1 MSEPLAWLQT
11 RWAITQGAV
20 RYWKKKRSLQNYEN
34 MLTLHNMITKIEGGD
49 VERWRPP
56 SDEVVSHPEY
66 ARDPELLVAHISSRL
81 DRIRNR
87 GTNSRLK
94 I

>member
-1 MSEPLAWLQT
+1 
-11 RWAITQGAV
+11 
-20 RYWKKKRSLQNYEN
+20 
-34 MLTLHNMITKIEGGD
+34 MIIEDEGGD

-94 I
+94 SDLMEHLWLRFGDEAI